1 MEPLVEMR
9 IASERRRFHCFRLF
23 ESLQKTFLLDERSRA
38 NGFPDAASDIFDLR
52 FR

>member
-23 ESLQKTFLLDERSRA
+23 ESLQKTFPLDECFYTNHFA
-38 NGFPDAASDIFDLR
+38 DAASDTFDLR